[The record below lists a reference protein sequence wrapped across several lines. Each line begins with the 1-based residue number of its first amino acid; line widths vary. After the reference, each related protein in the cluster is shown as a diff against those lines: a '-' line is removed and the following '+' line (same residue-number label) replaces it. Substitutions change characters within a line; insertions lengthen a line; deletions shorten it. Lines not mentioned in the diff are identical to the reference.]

1 MGYTDCEEEADR
13 FAKSLLESKYPSLT
27 LIGYLVLPIVLL
39 FSMKYYSIFYSST
52 EQDGANIT

>member
-13 FAKSLLESKYPSLT
+13 FAKSLLACKYPSLT

-39 FSMKYYSIFYSST
+39 FSMKYYSIFYSS
-52 EQDGANIT
+52 IV